1 MFVAKCLAIYFL
13 VYIYYP
19 NHMLLTIKNMVCDR
33 CISVVEQQLQHHGL
47 TVEEIALGEVL
58 VSPDPSEE
66 KLTEIS
72 AALKVLGFELIDRD
86 KDKLV
91 ERIRNTII
99 ETIHHSSEPE
109 MHVVFSEVLSSR
121 LNRDYSYLSRLFS
134 ESEDTTIEKFIIQ
147 QKIEKVKELL
157 QYGELNLNEIAWQMG
172 YSSSAH
178 LSNQFKSVAGI
189 SPREFRSLEV
199 NNRKPLDSI

>member
-1 MFVAKCLAIYFL
+1 
-13 VYIYYP
+13 
-19 NHMLLTIKNMVCDR
+19 MVCDR

-47 TVEEIALGEVL
+47 EVNEIALGEVL

-99 ETIHHSSEPE
+99 GIIHHSSQPE
-109 MHVVFSEVLSSR
+109 MHVVFSEVLSDR
-121 LNRDYSYLSRLFS
+121 LKRDYSYLSRLFS

-147 QKIEKVKELL
+147 QKIEKVKEFI
-157 QYGELNLNEIAWQMG
+157 QYGELNLNEIAWKMG

-178 LSNQFKSVAGI
+178 LSNQFKSVTGI
-189 SPREFRSLEV
+189 SPRQFKTLEV
-199 NNRKPLDSI
+199 NDRRPLDQI

>member
-1 MFVAKCLAIYFL
+1 
-13 VYIYYP
+13 
-19 NHMLLTIKNMVCDR
+19 MLLSIKNMVCDR
-33 CISVVEQQLQHHGL
+33 CISVVTQQLQHHDL
-47 TVEEIALGEVL
+47 QVEDISLGQAI
-58 VSPDPSEE
+58 VSPEPSEE
-66 KLTEIS
+66 LLSKIS
-72 AALKVLGFELIDRD
+72 ASLKILGFELINRD

-91 ERIRNTII
+91 ERIKNTIV
-99 ETIHHSSEPE
+99 ELIHHSAQPE
-109 MHVVFSEVLSSR
+109 FHILFSEVLSDR
-121 LNRDYSYLSRLFS
+121 LHRDYGYLSRLFS
-134 ESEDTTIEKFIIQ
+134 ESEDITIEKFIIQ

-178 LSNQFKSVAGI
+178 LSNQFKSVTGI